1 MKVIL
6 LSLILFYS
14 IGNAISQINNEHL
27 KIGELAPKIVGID
40 QFDSKIDSDIILKEH
55 KVLLLFYRGN
65 WCPYCKKHL
74 ASLQENLEELTKKGI
89 YVIVV
94 TPEKA
99 DKIKETTDKF
109 NAKFSII
116 YDSDNKIMNDYKVA
130 FEVNEQNVPNYLS
143 FTLNKIK
150 EYNKNNVLPV
160 PATYLIDNN
169 HKISYVH
176 YNPDYSKRSNF
187 AEILETIQ

>member
-6 LSLILFYS
+6 LSLILFFS

-55 KVLLLFYRGN
+55 KILLLFYRGN